1 MLLPFVA
8 TLFWVSLAVPSAA
21 EVVHE
26 YGLGNENSSIRFEPV
41 TWMVSGTS
49 LKDQLNHHLRISVVL
64 KTRDVNGRVLSVE
77 ATEDN
82 EKLFSCTVDV
92 KGGEFIFVI
101 RNGAGKEIGKSDAVL
116 EDLSDN
122 VKNAFAIDLN
132 PFDGT
137 FSIEHDQWDLQG
149 QLSEDVDIQGDI
161 TLNVTVGADEFTSAH
176 AITGCVFIGD
186 LELGRERKPLVVVE
200 KISGIIEQGC
210 LNPCH
215 NVDCG
220 QGSCVQVGLKA
231 VCDCYEFAS
240 AGAACEVD
248 VKPVAFTDVNSL
260 AVSTH
265 PYEHQPKRIAIDI
278 KPSGDIKSTDAD
290 IENIDINGV
299 IFAVELTDSETKESL
314 GALKLSLVQHRV
326 DLKIGSRTVITFEDF
341 YPVPGFQRF
350 IVYIYYGDRTIELMV
365 NDNVKRA
372 AWGLPDLKGSIAF
385 KDIKFG
391 HQPETGEVAVEGCL
405 REVFVDFDNVLY
417 THADSLAEADIQEC
431 SVSSLNS
438 DEGGIIEV
446 YPKPESDQGGTQP
459 TEENHGQLVAPPK
472 EETESKCLPKEETF
486 CRNSVKCIK
495 KGDNPQPICV
505 CKENYFGTY
514 CQYSYWPRNCHDAL
528 FFGEKEKG
536 VYKLD
541 VDGSG
546 PLEMVYATCND
557 GDTTVTH
564 NMPPNYPIRQPS
576 ENYNKF
582 FPIAYKT
589 FVEQKALKMLI
600 QRSLHC
606 EQTVRY
612 ECHRAPLNFA
622 FNATWFTSVASDSTI
637 HQMGT
642 VQNTCAC
649 HASHNCSQKMNCN
662 CDNEEHPGLFDN
674 GAFRDNNA
682 GIDNIYVL
690 KNHEESSGTGK
701 MTLGPLKCSGEKGH
715 SLGHTITLKNDVA
728 SVETIAWEGQKLEF
742 EFRTNQENIGNLLIT
757 HKGDTWLRINLKEGR
772 KLELK
777 TSADVNMPNS
787 TEILSQ
793 SRLNDLR
800 WHRVVIEM
808 VMDELRFSVDKINSL
823 TMLDSAKEV
832 AELLKGSTLR
842 FGNAVDVMGDT
853 SLTGFIGCIRNVW
866 TEKHLANFDQAVVK
880 DAYALGCPD
889 LCSDNLCMQEAR
901 CIEHFDTG
909 TTTCECKN
917 RFIHSGERCEKNINR
932 DTEVSFHDKEDGFLK
947 FRGDDLQSNPITS
960 NIIFSFRTDQKAAL
974 LVYAHDQF
982 NNFIQ
987 VHLADEYRIVLSLN
1001 NNSDILQCT
1010 VHSELGKE
1018 FSDMRWLQVVVE
1030 TNSQRTTLS
1039 VNDELCSIEGP
1050 RFLSQSQIA
1059 DYKNL
1064 DEDVVLPPMPAGP
1077 VNLQPFHVLFVG
1089 GVPAIQRRG
1098 VSFDK
1103 RRRHTYS
1110 LQERRILR
1118 QVKLGAYYVSRLPT
1132 ILGCMRGFRLDVQ
1145 LMDLRNGGIRP
1156 ADVDSIR
1163 TGCHNDCDSIKC
1175 HNSGHCT
1182 VQWQNYDPKRK
1193 ELTTCDC
1200 SKTSYYGSS
1209 CLKDTGVTFRGDTSL
1224 RFDMTDISKR
1234 FFLKESFEQTFQ
1246 FAFAPEPRPKKEITL
1261 AAINFVDDST
1271 LKVVL
1276 HKNGSVNVV
1285 VANVTGGP
1293 PEIHTFA
1300 GNFSDGYRHFFQ
1312 SSFATTEPT
1321 EIFVDSEMKHLS
1333 RRARN
1338 LHLSNAVSF
1347 DFGPVENGIGYK
1359 GCMSNIDI
1367 DFQKDEKLHF
1377 KPLIYY
1383 NDEGSEYHASIFHS
1397 PAENP
1402 SLEKRRDKGCPGF
1415 RIPGIL
1421 PTQQRNIQFPETHPA
1436 PFGPKKYFLPV
1447 NASTMSPKKVD
1458 GFPWI
1463 LLGIIIGLLLLL
1475 ILLVVCIV
1483 CCCRCCKKKRQP
1495 PVLPSGN
1502 GEHIPLNP
1510 VEKQNSGDHVVNNF
1524 DVPDPVTVVPRPQ
1537 NNSSPMEM
1545 IDNDDDSDL
1554 SLAHYAEER
1563 TGLDDLNEYPRN
1575 PPHRIS
1581 SFRKDIDAPPGSPL
1595 NRSGHSPTPK
1605 KLVAA
1610 TTPVV

>member
-1 MLLPFVA
+1 MWGLPFLV
-8 TLFWVSLAVPSAA
+8 TLLGVSLIPVPWTTA

-26 YGLGNENSSIRFEPV
+26 YGLGNANSSIRFEPV
-41 TWMVSGTS
+41 EWLVSGTS
-49 LKDQLNHHLRISVVL
+49 PKDKLNHHLRLSVIL
-64 KTRDVNGRVLSVE
+64 KTRDVNGRVLSVDAAE
-77 ATEDN
+77 YG
-82 EKLFSCTVDV
+82 EKLFSLTVDV

-101 RNGAGKEIGKSDAVL
+101 RNAAGKEIGKSDAIL
-116 EDLSDN
+116 DDLSDN
-122 VKNAFAIDLN
+122 VKNAFSIDLN
-132 PFDGT
+132 PFEGT
-137 FSIEHDQWDLQG
+137 FSIEHDKWDLRG
-149 QLSEDVDIQGDI
+149 ELTEEFDIQGDL
-161 TLNVTVGADEFTSAH
+161 TLNVTVGADEYTKVD

-186 LELGRERKPLVVVE
+186 LELGREKISLVVVA

-220 QGSCVQVGLKA
+220 HGTCVQVGLNP

-240 AGAACEVD
+240 AGGSCEID
-248 VKPVAFTDVNSL
+248 VTPVAFSDVNSL
-260 AVSTH
+260 AVDPH
-265 PYEHQPKRIAIDI
+265 RFDDQPQRIAIDI
-278 KPSGDIKSTDAD
+278 KPSASEGVDID
-290 IENIDINGV
+290 GV
-299 IFAVELTDSETKESL
+299 IFVADLVETDTKKAI

-326 DLKIGSRTVITFEDF
+326 DLKLGSRTLIEFDNF
-341 YPVPGFQRF
+341 HPVPQFQRF
-350 IVYIYYGDRTIELMV
+350 VVFIYYGDRTVELTV
-365 NDNVKRA
+365 NDNIKKA
-372 AWGLPDLKGSIAF
+372 AWGLPDLQGSLAF
-385 KDIKFG
+385 KNIRFG
-391 HQPETGEVAVEGCL
+391 HQPETGEVGVEGCI
-405 REVFVDFDNVLY
+405 REVFVDFENILY
-417 THADSLAEADIQEC
+417 SHAEQLAEADVQEC
-431 SVSSLNS
+431 GADSVNS
-438 DEGGIIEV
+438 DEGGLIEV
-446 YPKPESDQGGTQP
+446 YPKPETEQGPPLEGNQGEP
-459 TEENHGQLVAPPK
+459 VAPPK
-472 EETESKCLPKEETF
+472 EETESKCLPREETY

-546 PLEMVYATCND
+546 PLEMVYATCSD
-557 GDTTVTH
+557 GNTTVTH
-564 NMPPNYPIRQPS
+564 NMPPGYPIRQPS

-582 FPIAYKT
+582 FPISYKT
-589 FVEQKALKMLI
+589 FVEKKALQMLV

-606 EQTVRY
+606 EQTAQY

-622 FNATWFTSVASDSTI
+622 FNATWFTSVASEDSI
-637 HQMGT
+637 RQMGAEK
-642 VQNTCAC
+642 NTCAC
-649 HASHNCSQKMNCN
+649 QASHNCLNKMNCN
-662 CDNEEHPGLFDN
+662 CDNEEIPGLFDQ
-674 GAFRDNNA
+674 GVFRDEHA
-682 GIDNIYVL
+682 GVDNIYVL

-701 MTLGPLKCSGEKGH
+701 LTLGPLKCWGEKGH
-715 SLGHTITLKNDVA
+715 SLRHTLTLKNEAA
-728 SVETIAWEGQKLEF
+728 SAETITWEGEKLEF
-742 EFRTNQENIGNLLIT
+742 EFRTNQENIASLLT
-757 HKGDTWLRINLKEGR
+757 AHKGSTWLRIQLKEGR
-772 KLELK
+772 KLELR
-777 TSADVNMPNS
+777 TSADVKMPNS

-800 WHRVVIEM
+800 WHRVVVEM
-808 VMDELRFSVDKINSL
+808 VLDELRFSVDKINSL
-823 TMLDSAKEV
+823 MMLESAKDASDV
-832 AELLKGSTLR
+832 LNGAILR
-842 FGNAVDVMGDT
+842 FGNSSAVLGDPT
-853 SLTGFIGCIRNVW
+853 ATGFIGCIRNVW
-866 TEKHLANFDQAVVK
+866 SEKQLASFDKAVVK

-889 LCSDNLCMQEAR
+889 LCANNMCMQEAR

-909 TTTCECKN
+909 RTTCECKN
-917 RFIHSGERCEKNINR
+917 RFIHSGERCEKNINK

-947 FRGDDLQSNPITS
+947 FRGDDLSSNPITS

-974 LVYAHDQF
+974 LVYAHDQY
-982 NNFIQ
+982 NNFVQ

-1001 NNSDILQCT
+1001 NDSSILQCT

-1030 TNSQRTTLS
+1030 TNDQRTTLA

-1050 RFLSQSQIA
+1050 RHLSQSQIA

-1103 RRRHTYS
+1103 RRRHTS
-1110 LQERRILR
+1110 ILQDRRILR
-1118 QVKLGAYYVSRLPT
+1118 HVKLGVYYVSRLPI
-1132 ILGCMRGFRLDVQ
+1132 ILGCMRGFQLDSQ
-1145 LMDLRNGGIRP
+1145 LIDLRYGGIRP
-1156 ADVDSIR
+1156 TDVDSIR
-1163 TGCHNDCDSIKC
+1163 IGCHNDCDSIKC

-1209 CLKDTGVTFRGDTSL
+1209 CLKDTGVTFRGDTAL
-1224 RFDMTDISKR
+1224 RFDMHDISKR

-1246 FAFAPEPRPKKEITL
+1246 FSFAPVPKPKKAITL
-1261 AAINFVDDST
+1261 AVINFVDDST

-1285 VANVTGGP
+1285 VTNITGGP
-1293 PEIHTFA
+1293 PEIKTFA

-1321 EIFVDSEMKHLS
+1321 EIFVDSEMKHLD
-1333 RRARN
+1333 RRAKN
-1338 LHLSNAVSF
+1338 LHLSDAISF
-1347 DFGPVENGIGYK
+1347 DFGPVENGLGYE

-1383 NDEGSEYHASIFHS
+1383 NDEGSEYHASTFHL

-1402 SLEKRRDKGCPGF
+1402 SLEKRRDKACPGF

-1421 PTQQRNIQFPETHPA
+1421 PTQQRNVQFPETHPA

-1447 NASTMSPKKVD
+1447 DATTSMPSKQDD
-1458 GFPWI
+1458 GFPWLLLLII
-1463 LLGIIIGLLLLL
+1463 LGLLLLL
-1475 ILLVVCIV
+1475 ILIVVIIV
-1483 CCCRCCKKKRQP
+1483 CCCRCCKKKKKPDQ
-1495 PVLPSGN
+1495 LPNEN

-1510 VEKQNSGDHVVNNF
+1510 LDKNGGDLLQNNF

-1537 NNSSPMEM
+1537 NQSPPMEM
-1545 IDNDDDSDL
+1545 IDQDDDSDL

-1563 TGLDDLNEYPRN
+1563 TGLDDLNEFPRN
-1575 PPHRIS
+1575 SPKRYH
-1581 SFRKDIDAPPGSPL
+1581 SFRKNIDAPPGSPL
-1595 NRSGHSPTPK
+1595 NRSGNSPTPK

-1610 TTPVV
+1610 PTPMI